1 MSEGLAGMVTAAR
14 QYFANETKRDVAL
27 RGGAGVCIGACSI
40 EMIVD
45 MPGNPVDAAV
55 RVMYMLGLT
64 MMPFRPIPASWV
76 IAVIAAVNELVPWLS
91 RCDESWDLLF
101 VLAVQGYMAVRWSSV
116 TMTLMLSVSA
126 LLNYG
131 IYRNGSEFG
140 SFAGSVNLAVLLW
153 LTLFIGVWLRQRRQL
168 NEQREL
174 KRQAENVRHD
184 LQLAMRLHDGMSGE
198 LTRMLIVVQEGLV
211 AMDDDDRRR
220 WETVREGI
228 DVTFHELHAVMD
240 FLSDVGCERV
250 ETPLMRLAEHIEEV
264 LTAFDR
270 RLHDK
275 GFSGRSMIYGASE
288 AMENPRNRMVIDLL
302 GEIYTNI
309 ERYADTDNASYFIGI
324 ILSDDRI
331 ELTQTNTC
339 ARKNRRH
346 DTLGTGN
353 GLRVYQRL
361 IAEQGGSVRYGKDG
375 DTWSLHCMLQLNS

>member
-1 MSEGLAGMVTAAR
+1 
-14 QYFANETKRDVAL
+14 
-27 RGGAGVCIGACSI
+27 
-40 EMIVD
+40 
-45 MPGNPVDAAV
+45 
-55 RVMYMLGLT
+55 
-64 MMPFRPIPASWV
+64 
-76 IAVIAAVNELVPWLS
+76 
-91 RCDESWDLLF
+91 
-101 VLAVQGYMAVRWSSV
+101 
-116 TMTLMLSVSA
+116 MTLMLSVSA

-198 LTRMLIVVQEGLV
+198 LTRMLIVVQEGLD

-228 DVTFHELHAVMD
+228 DVTFHELHAAMD